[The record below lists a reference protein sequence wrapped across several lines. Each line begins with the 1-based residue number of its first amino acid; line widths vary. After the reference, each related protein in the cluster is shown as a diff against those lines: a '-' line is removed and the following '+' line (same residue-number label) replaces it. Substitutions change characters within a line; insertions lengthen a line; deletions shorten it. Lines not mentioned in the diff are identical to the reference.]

1 MEITFFDRLSAYFVD
16 MVIIYIITLIIASC
30 GLTSTTDSYNAKIK
44 ELTESYTNNL
54 VTEEEF
60 IDNYTSIIFENQ
72 KSNVI
77 SLGVGTAILIAY
89 FVIFQ
94 YMNKGQTIGKK
105 LLHLRVVDKDTKK
118 PPTFIKFLIRE
129 LFIFNIASGI
139 LNIVFVYTLNKTGY
153 LMGYTTITAIET
165 IFIVISVALVLYRKD
180 KRGLHD
186 LMANTIV
193 IREGR

>member
-30 GLTSTTDSYNAKIK
+30 GLTSTTDSYNDKIK

-60 IDNYTSIIFENQ
+60 IDNYTSIIYENQ

-77 SLGVGTAILIAY
+77 FLGVGTAIVIAY

-105 LLHLRVVDKDTKK
+105 LLHLRVVDKDKK
-118 PPTFIKFLIRE
+118 KQPTFIKFLIRE

-139 LNIVFVYTLNKTGY
+139 LSIVFVYTL
-153 LMGYTTITAIET
+153 
-165 IFIVISVALVLYRKD
+165 S
-180 KRGLHD
+180 
-186 LMANTIV
+186 
-193 IREGR
+193 

>member
-30 GLTSTTDSYNAKIK
+30 GLTSTTDSYNDKIK

-60 IDNYTSIIFENQ
+60 IDNYTSIIYENQ

-77 SLGVGTAILIAY
+77 FLGVGTAIVIAY

-105 LLHLRVVDKDTKK
+105 LLHLRV
-118 PPTFIKFLIRE
+118 
-129 LFIFNIASGI
+129 
-139 LNIVFVYTLNKTGY
+139 LNF
-153 LMGYTTITAIET
+153 
-165 IFIVISVALVLYRKD
+165 
-180 KRGLHD
+180 
-186 LMANTIV
+186 
-193 IREGR
+193 